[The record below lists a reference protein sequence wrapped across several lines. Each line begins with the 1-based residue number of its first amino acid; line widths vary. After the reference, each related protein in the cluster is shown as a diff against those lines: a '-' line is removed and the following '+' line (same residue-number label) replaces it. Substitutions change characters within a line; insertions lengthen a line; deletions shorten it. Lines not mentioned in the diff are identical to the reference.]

1 MPCHR
6 SIRIT
11 RWVLLLAASAV
22 WLSGFAATAD
32 TLELVNG
39 DVYTGT
45 IVSVNRSNLV
55 FQSEIQGLVTL
66 PRDKLA
72 SITFR
77 ESVATKA
84 NGVSPSSAG
93 AARFSLQYTNRSLRS
108 ANSAKSAKSVNSTNP
123 PAVRANEV
131 VQQMRQQ
138 GVDPK
143 LVSHVQE
150 QILSRASPE
159 ASQKFD
165 ELLGGLLGGTISIED
180 IRSQAQSSIKAVQ
193 EARGELGSDLGGV
206 LDGYLVILQNFLKE
220 TDPAPPTRQATT
232 NAP

>member
-1 MPCHR
+1 
-6 SIRIT
+6 
-11 RWVLLLAASAV
+11 
-22 WLSGFAATAD
+22 
-32 TLELVNG
+32 
-39 DVYTGT
+39 
-45 IVSVNRSNLV
+45 
-55 FQSEIQGLVTL
+55 
-66 PRDKLA
+66 
-72 SITFR
+72 
-77 ESVATKA
+77 
-84 NGVSPSSAG
+84 
-93 AARFSLQYTNRSLRS
+93 
-108 ANSAKSAKSVNSTNP
+108 
-123 PAVRANEV
+123 
-131 VQQMRQQ
+131 MRQQ